1 MLVVASSAVYL
12 ITALLEGTATKL
24 NLIQKQ
30 VDSNGFDS
38 RDNFWCLED
47 TCPSRLPS
55 SQRAT
60 SEIWQAQS
68 HTSISN
74 TFTFA
79 L

>member
-38 RDNFWCLED
+38 RENFRSLV
-47 TCPSRLPS
+47 SGGHLPKQA
-55 SQRAT
+55 SQQP
-60 SEIWQAQS
+60 E
-68 HTSISN
+68 SN
-74 TFTFA
+74 K
-79 L
+79 